1 MIDCQSGK
9 VEGRGFGSGRGVEM
23 EWAYNSVELL
33 RLEHQLVLQPAVL
46 LQLKRDTRDELG
58 VMRESLLF

>member
-1 MIDCQSGK
+1 

-33 RLEHQLVLQPAVL
+33 RLEHELVLQPAVL
-46 LQLKRDTRDELG
+46 LQLKRQEKRRDDL
-58 VMRESLLF
+58 RESVVVTGAEAGRE

>member
-1 MIDCQSGK
+1 VWEGGGEGIWIGK
-9 VEGRGFGSGRGVEM
+9 GVEIG
-23 EWAYNSVELL
+23 WAYNSVELL